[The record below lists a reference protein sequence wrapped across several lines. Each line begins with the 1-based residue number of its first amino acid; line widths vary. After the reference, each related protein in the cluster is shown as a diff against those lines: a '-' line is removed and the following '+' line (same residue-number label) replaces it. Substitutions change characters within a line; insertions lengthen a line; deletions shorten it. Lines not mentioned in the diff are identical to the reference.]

1 MSLSTLSSSSTAE
14 EKSIVAPT
22 GTTELAAR
30 QLAAFIRQYP
40 RLTVL
45 TGAGVSTDSGIP
57 DYRDRDGQWKRKPP
71 VDHRD
76 FMATPAIRQR
86 YWGRAL
92 IGWPVIR
99 NSAPNPAHFHLAE
112 LERSGH
118 IQLLIT
124 QNVDRLHQR
133 AGSERVI
140 DLHGRADEIRCMDCE
155 YRAIRQLVHDRSY
168 DLNPE
173 FRHYTADTAPDG
185 DADLEVDFSNF
196 QVADCP
202 ECQGILKPD
211 VVFFGDNVPKE
222 RVQLAMD
229 ALRESDALLVVGSS
243 LMVYSGFRFCRY
255 AKEWGKPIAIL
266 NRGKTRADDLL
277 PLKLD
282 SDISQSLAGALEILN
297 SSPMEMTGERTS

>member
-1 MSLSTLSSSSTAE
+1 MSLSTTSSTAPPTE
-14 EKSIVAPT
+14 NSVADPA
-22 GTTELAAR
+22 ERAAQ
-30 QLAAFIRQYP
+30 QLADFIRRHP

-57 DYRDRDGQWKRKPP
+57 DYRDRNGQWKRKPP

-76 FMATPAIRQR
+76 FIASAATRQR

-99 NSAPNPAHFHLAE
+99 NSAPNPAHSHLAE
-112 LERSGH
+112 LERRGQ
-118 IQLLIT
+118 INLLIT

-140 DLHGRADEIRCMDCE
+140 DLHGRADEIRCMDCD
-155 YRAIRQLVHDRSY
+155 YRAKRQLVHDRHY
-168 DLNPE
+168 DLNPD
-173 FRHYTADTAPDG
+173 FRHYTAETAPDG
-185 DADLEVDFSNF
+185 DADLEVDFSGF

-202 ECQGILKPD
+202 ECAGILKPD
-211 VVFFGDNVPKE
+211 VVFFGDNVPRK

-229 ALRESDALLVVGSS
+229 ALRESDGLLVVGSS

-255 AKEWGKPIAIL
+255 AKEWGKPMAAL
-266 NRGKTRADDLL
+266 NLGKTRADDLID
-277 PLKLD
+277 LKLNAA
-282 SDISQSLAGALEILN
+282 IGETLAATLSLI
-297 SSPMEMTGERTS
+297 